1 MKSLVVAGGLYR
13 EQCAWPSWDHLYG
26 SGGRAAVALG
36 GRSTKIELHTYA
48 SAEAAS
54 AFGAYADVYG
64 IRLMPHMV
72 ERTVAFEY
80 VHSMSTPVIRPTP
93 ARIVRNEPFEVGS
106 ECVLRFGMM
115 EGSARV
121 TADICVYDPQSAFAP
136 EDFSANGSKA
146 RRLAIVG
153 NAGEIRALGRSS
165 DLRTAAAALI
175 SGGAELVVAKDG
187 PRGATLLVDGK
198 AVGIPA
204 FHSDNVWT
212 LGSGDVF
219 AATFAACWAV
229 EGLSAVDAARAAS
242 VAVSEY
248 ANNMSLPIRDVS
260 KLAASIAPEVATV
273 AGEVYLAG
281 PFFDMARLWLVDEAR
296 RCLAQSGLKVFSP
309 LHDVGHGPASEVVDR
324 DIKAIKTCD
333 LMFALVDGLDAGT
346 LFEVGYARALGKPVY
361 ALAQAVKPEDLKMLE
376 GSGCLIH
383 SDFVTAVH
391 HAAWRR

>member
-13 EQCAWPSWDHLYG
+13 EQCAWPAWDHLYG

-36 GRSTKIELHTYA
+36 GRPTTIDLHTYA
-48 SAEAAS
+48 SEEAA
-54 AFGAYADVYG
+54 ATFGTYADVYG
-64 IRLMPHMV
+64 VRLTAHAV
-72 ERTVAFEY
+72 ERTVTFEY
-80 VHSMSTPVIRPTP
+80 VHSMSTPVVRPTP
-93 ARIVRNEPFEVGS
+93 ARIVRHEPFEVGS

-121 TADICVYDPQSAFAP
+121 AADVCVYDPQSAFAP

-165 DLRTAAAALI
+165 DLQAAAAALI
-175 SGGAELVVAKDG
+175 TGGAELVIAKDG
-187 PRGATLLVDGK
+187 PRGATLFVDGK

-204 FHSDNVWT
+204 FLSDNVWT

-219 AATFAACWAV
+219 AATFAAAWAV

-248 ANNMSLPIRDVS
+248 ANTMSLPIRDIA
-260 KLAASIAPEVATV
+260 KLAASTAQEVAAV

-309 LHDVGHGPASEVVDR
+309 LHDVGHGPASEVVDK
-324 DIKAIKTCD
+324 DIEAIKTCD

-383 SDFVTAVH
+383 SDFVTTVY